1 MLFRNQSMMHQEVW
15 SHHLENHSC
24 GGPKDLCKHPRKGIS
39 LATTKMCSMILI
51 EGTDLRPNGRRL
63 TTIRLYGQ
71 GSLNLEGQ
79 KTTKLATNHT
89 DIFLT

>member
-1 MLFRNQSMMHQEVW
+1 
-15 SHHLENHSC
+15 
-24 GGPKDLCKHPRKGIS
+24 
-39 LATTKMCSMILI
+39 MCSMILI
-51 EGTDLRPNGRRL
+51 EGTDLRTHGRRL

-89 DIFLT
+89 YIFLT